1 MEVTVMPK
9 ALAVVLGF
17 LVVPAA
23 YAQTE
28 RNGEVSDG
36 GVIPLLAFLFGLA
49 LLVGFTVKV
58 IDRKRRRE
66 EEAVLVQAK
75 VSDALLTD
83 PTVSSLP
90 VTVTAHA
97 PFWNGSPITVDVVGR
112 VARPDQ
118 REAVIR
124 RVTREVE
131 AIRPDYRL
139 VDRLGIEPALV
150 ARAA

>member
-1 MEVTVMPK
+1 MPK
-9 ALAVVLGF
+9 ALAIVLGF
-17 LVVPAA
+17 LAPAA

-36 GVIPLLAFLFGLA
+36 GVIPLLAFLVGLA

-83 PTVSSLP
+83 PTVNSLP

-131 AIRPDYRL
+131 TIRPDYRL
-139 VDRLGIEPALV
+139 VDRLGIEPAFV

>member
-1 MEVTVMPK
+1 MPK
-9 ALAVVLGF
+9 ALAIALGVLAT
-17 LVVPAA
+17 PA

-28 RNGEVSDG
+28 RTGDALDG
-36 GVIPLLAFLFGLA
+36 GVIPLLAFLVGLA

-83 PTVSSLP
+83 PTVANLP
-90 VTVTAHA
+90 VTVTAHV
-97 PFWNGSPITVDVVGR
+97 PLWSGSPITVDVAGR
-112 VARPDQ
+112 VARPGQ

-124 RVTREVE
+124 RVTREIE
-131 AIRPDYRL
+131 AIRPDYLL